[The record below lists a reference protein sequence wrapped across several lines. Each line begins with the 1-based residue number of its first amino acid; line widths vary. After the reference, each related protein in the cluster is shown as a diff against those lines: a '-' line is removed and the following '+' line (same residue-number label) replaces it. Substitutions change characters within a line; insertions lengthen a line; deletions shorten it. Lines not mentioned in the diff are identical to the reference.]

1 MLSDNTVIVHLIKK
15 GNNLMED
22 NKRTYT
28 VKEIQKILEVSKPTA
43 YRIVESGAFRSIKI
57 GGSIRVSKKSFDE
70 WLDNLEN
77 GDDYTNKKC
86 NLPEPDQENPGDSD
100 LKRKESVNEEV
111 GNKEVSAD
119 QAADVMMLLSLMRN
133 PETAKLLRSMAMR

>member
-1 MLSDNTVIVHLIKK
+1 MGEKRCYSVGEIQHILGICKTTAYNLIKE
-15 GNNLMED
+15 NQF
-22 NKRTYT
+22 RA
-28 VKEIQKILEVSKPTA
+28 IL
-43 YRIVESGAFRSIKI
+43 I
-57 GGSIRVSKKSFDE
+57 GGKYVISKKSFDE